1 MDFINDT
8 PIYIQIMDK
17 IKSDI
22 ITGKLQ
28 KGDKLMSTRELAV
41 ALKVNPNTVQRV
53 FKELENES
61 ICFTKR
67 GMGTFVSEDDQTIEQ
82 LKTQL
87 AKEKITQ
94 FVASMKALN
103 LGIEDIIKKLRA
115 YEEGTL

>member
-1 MDFINDT
+1 MDFTNDT

-22 ITGKLQ
+22 ITGKLK

-53 FKELENES
+53 FKELESEE

-67 GMGTFVSEDDQTIEQ
+67 GMGTFVTEDDQTLAL
-82 LKTQL
+82 LKTQI
-87 AKEKITQ
+87 AKEKIAQ
-94 FVASMKALN
+94 FVEGMKSLN
-103 LGIEDIIKKLRA
+103 MGFEEIINKLKA
-115 YEEGTL
+115 YEEGKL